1 MTQDWFL
8 EKHTPYAGLT
18 LAVRERLH
26 TRNSEFQQIEVLET
40 VEFGRMLLLDG
51 FVMLTARDEFI
62 YHEMIVHP
70 PLLLHGAPKR
80 VLVIGGGDGGSVRE
94 ALRHASVEW
103 VTLVEIDPA
112 VIETCRRFFPEL
124 ANSLDDPRAEVVCQ
138 DGFAYL
144 DQHPDAYDAII
155 VDSIDPV
162 GEGAKLFTTAFYEK
176 VKGALRAGG
185 VAVFQTESPFYNGE
199 VLAQVNRKLTPL
211 FAHVAPFLAHIPTYP
226 SGLWSFTFASNHID
240 PSQTA
245 PNQPPPFQGA
255 LRYFNV
261 EMCKAAFA
269 LPGYIRESLGEE

>member
-26 TRNSEFQQIEVLET
+26 DQQSEFQRIEVLET
-40 VEFGRMLLLDG
+40 VEYGHMLLLDG
-51 FVMLTARDEFI
+51 YVMLTARDEFI
-62 YHEMIVHP
+62 YHEMIVHT
-70 PLLLHGAPKR
+70 PLLLHGAPR
-80 VLVIGGGDGGSVRE
+80 QVLVIGGGDGGSVRE
-94 ALRHASVEW
+94 ALRHEGVER

-124 ANSLDDPRAEVVCQ
+124 AGSLDDPRAEVVSQ

-144 DQHPDAYDAII
+144 DQHPGAYDALI

-162 GEGAKLFTTAFYEK
+162 GEGAKLFTTAFYQK
-176 VKGALRAGG
+176 VKSALRPGG

-211 FAHVAPFLAHIPTYP
+211 FKHVASFLAHIPTYP
-226 SGLWSFTFASNHID
+226 SGLWSFTFASNDVD
-240 PSQTA
+240 PRQA
-245 PNQPPPFQGA
+245 VPGRPPPFQGS

-261 EMCKAAFA
+261 EVCKAAFA
-269 LPGYIRESLGEE
+269 LPGYIRDTLEKR

>member
-26 TRNSEFQQIEVLET
+26 DRQSEFQHIEVLET
-40 VEFGRMLLLDG
+40 VEYGRLLLLDG

-62 YHEMIVHP
+62 YHEMIVHT
-70 PLLLHGAPKR
+70 PLLLHGAPKQ

-94 ALRHASVEW
+94 VLRHASVEQ

-112 VIETCRRFFPEL
+112 VIETCRRFFPDL
-124 ANSLDDPRAEVVCQ
+124 ANSLDDPRARVVHQ

-144 DQHPDAYDAII
+144 DGHPDAYDAIL

-162 GEGAKLFTTAFYEK
+162 GEGAKLFTTAFYQK
-176 VKGALRAGG
+176 ITSALRAGG

-199 VLAQVNRKLTPL
+199 VLAQVTRKLNSL

-240 PSQTA
+240 PRQA
-245 PNQPPPFQGA
+245 LPEQPPSFQKE
-255 LRYFNV
+255 LKYFNV
-261 EMCKAAFA
+261 EVCQAAFA
-269 LPGYIRESLGEE
+269 LPGYIRDTLGEP